1 MSLLLRATI
10 RFVRA
15 LTVQFVFTVFTTCSF
30 VFVFPLILLLSSI
43 SSISF
48 ISSALYLL
56 CLLFEGYVKVGN
68 KGGDSYTASVVTA
81 PSVCPETGGRMKVLG
96 GHD

>member
-1 MSLLLRATI
+1 MSLLLRATS

-30 VFVFPLILLLSSI
+30 VFVFPLILLL